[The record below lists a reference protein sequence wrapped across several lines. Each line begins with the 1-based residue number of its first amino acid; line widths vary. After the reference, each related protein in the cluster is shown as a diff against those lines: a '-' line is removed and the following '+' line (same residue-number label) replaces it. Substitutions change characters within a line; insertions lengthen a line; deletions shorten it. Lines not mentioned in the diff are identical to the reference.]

1 MDLGLTLRI
10 AFVAGLLLLG
20 ALAIG
25 LAALLE
31 RGRRRIT
38 SAPRAGDPTLKE
50 RRA

>member
-1 MDLGLTLRI
+1 V

-20 ALAIG
+20 VLGIG
-25 LAALLE
+25 LSALLE

-38 SAPRAGDPTLKE
+38 SAPRAGDLTLTE